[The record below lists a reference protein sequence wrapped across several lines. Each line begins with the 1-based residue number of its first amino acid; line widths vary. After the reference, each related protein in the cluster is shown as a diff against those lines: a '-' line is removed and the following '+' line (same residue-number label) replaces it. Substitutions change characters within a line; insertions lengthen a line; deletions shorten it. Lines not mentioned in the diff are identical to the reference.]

1 LNKTMK
7 HRAKKLISKIPRPK
21 KTKDVAARFDQ
32 AVQDLPNITNETV
45 AAHREEILSTARK
58 YIYPL
63 RLSKH
68 RIVVVS
74 TSLFTAVVVLFFIY
88 CGLALYRFQSM
99 SGFIYGVTQVIPF
112 PIAKAGP
119 SFVSYQDYLFQL
131 RHYVHYYETQQNVDF
146 SSKTGKQQLNNFKHQ
161 ALQDV
166 INVAFVKQLASKNHA
181 SVSSQQINNEIQ
193 LIKNQ
198 DGLGNNEK
206 EFESVLNQFW
216 GWSINDFKQ
225 ELGQQLL
232 SQDVVSKL
240 DTATHARAQAAL
252 SALLK
257 GADFGAIAAQY
268 SDDATTKNNSGQFGF
283 PIDQTTRNL
292 SPQTV
297 NTLLTLQPGQISGII
312 NLGNALE
319 IDKVISSSG
328 GKIEAAHILLN
339 FKSVNTYLAP
349 LQSKE
354 KIHNFVKL
362 PELN

>member
-1 LNKTMK
+1 MK
-7 HRAKKLISKIPRPK
+7 HKAKKLISKIPRSK
-21 KTKDVAARFDQ
+21 KPKDVAARFDQ
-32 AVQDLPNITNETV
+32 AVHDLPNITNETV
-45 AAHREEILSTARK
+45 AEHREEILSTARK

-68 RIVVVS
+68 RIVVIS
-74 TSLFTAVVVLFFIY
+74 TSLFTAVVVMFFIY
-88 CGLALYRFQSM
+88 CGFALYRFQST

-112 PIAKAGP
+112 PITKAGP

-131 RHYVHYYETQQNVDF
+131 RHYVHYYETQQGIDF
-146 SSKTGKQQLNNFKHQ
+146 NSKTGKQQLDSFKHQ

-166 INVAFVKQLASKNHA
+166 INAAFVKQLASKNDV
-181 SVSSQQINNEIQ
+181 SVSSQQISTEIQ

-216 GWSINDFKQ
+216 GWSLNDFKQ
-225 ELGQQLL
+225 ELSQQLL

-240 DTATHARAQAAL
+240 DSATHARAQAAL
-252 SALLK
+252 GALQK
-257 GADFGAIAAQY
+257 GVSFATVAAQY
-268 SDDATTKNNSGQFGF
+268 SDDTTTKNNGGQFGF

-292 SPQTV
+292 SPETV
-297 NTLLTLQPGQISGII
+297 NTLLSLKPGQISGIV

-319 IDKVISSSG
+319 IDQVISEAN
-328 GKIEAAHILLN
+328 GKIEAAHILFN
-339 FKSVNTYLAP
+339 FQNINKYLTP

-354 KIHNFVKL
+354 KVHTFIKL
-362 PELN
+362 PKLN

>member
-1 LNKTMK
+1 MK
-7 HRAKKLISKIPRPK
+7 HKAKRIISKIPRPK
-21 KTKDVAARFDQ
+21 KAKDVAARFDQ
-32 AVQDLPNITNETV
+32 AVHDLPNITNETV
-45 AAHREEILSTARK
+45 AEHREEILSTARK

-68 RIVVVS
+68 RIVVIS
-74 TSLFTAVVVLFFIY
+74 TSLFAAVVLLFFIY
-88 CGLALYRFQSM
+88 CGLTLYRFQTT

-131 RHYVHYYETQQNVDF
+131 RHYVHYYETQQNVNF
-146 SSKTGKQQLNNFKHQ
+146 SSKTGKQQLDNFKHQ
-161 ALQDV
+161 AIQDV
-166 INVAFVKQLASKNHA
+166 VNMAFIKQLASKNHV
-181 SVSSQQINNEIQ
+181 SVTNQQINTEIQ

-198 DGLGNNEK
+198 DGLSNNEK

-232 SQDVVSKL
+232 SQDVVSRL

-252 SALLK
+252 TALQK
-257 GADFGAIAAQY
+257 GATFATVAAQY
-268 SDDATTKNNSGQFGF
+268 SDDTTTKSNGGQFGF

-297 NTLLTLQPGQISGII
+297 NTLLGLKPGQASGIV

-319 IDKVISSSG
+319 IDQVISVSN
-328 GKIEAAHILLN
+328 GKIEAAHILFN
-339 FKSVNTYLAP
+339 FKSINTYLAP
-349 LQSKE
+349 LQKTE
-354 KIHNFVKL
+354 KVHTFIQLPKL
-362 PELN
+362 N